1 MELYAIKE
9 TTTMDLEP
17 FKQYGYPAAVFIGLA
32 AGVGA
37 FFSDHHELSHWIW
50 GVTLILGGIPIIW
63 KTITGMLQGQF
74 AADIVASMAIVT
86 AIIMGEYLAGAVVVL
101 MLTGGEALEEYGLRR
116 AKSSLDLLLA
126 RAPQLARRVKG
137 DRIEEINVAAV
148 NVDDILL
155 VRQGDLIPVD
165 GQVVEGIAEV
175 DTAAITGEPL
185 PQPRSAGDSVLA
197 GSAAIQGSFT
207 MKATHVAE
215 QSQYA
220 KIVAL
225 MRKAQEER
233 APIERLADR
242 AAIFFTPLTIVMA
255 LIGVLWTGEW
265 VTMLSVF
272 VVATPCPLILAV
284 PIAVMAGV
292 SRAARNGIIVKGG
305 APMEEVGHAQV
316 IIFDKTGTLTRGEPY
331 VSKVLQVDG
340 VDADQLLQLAA
351 SVEQFSNHV
360 VAQAIVREAQQTGKL
375 LELPEEHQ
383 ESPGRGVRGLI
394 AGTLIRAGS
403 AKYLQE
409 EGLVQAAQHSTSLL
423 QTLDLRGKVGVSIAI
438 GEQLGGIIILG
449 DELRP
454 GAKELIAQLKH
465 MGIKAITMLTGDNE
479 INASHIAESVGI
491 TDFAANLMPQHKVE
505 HVKALTQC
513 YPYTVMVGDG
523 INDAP
528 ALASARV
535 GIAMGAHGAGI
546 SAEAA
551 SVVLLDD
558 DLGKVAEVVAIG
570 RRTLM
575 IAWQSA
581 GLGILLSFGLM
592 CVAALG
598 YIKPVIGALFQ
609 EVIDIIVILNALR
622 GISAGRGGI

>member
-1 MELYAIKE
+1 MHLEL
-9 TTTMDLEP
+9 L
-17 FKQYGYPAAVFIGLA
+17 KQYGYPAAVFVGLC
-32 AGVGA
+32 AGVLA
-37 FFSDHHELSHWIW
+37 YFSEYHDIAQWIW
-50 GVTLILGGIPIIW
+50 GITLIIGGIPIIW
-63 KTITGMLQGQF
+63 KTIIGMLKGQF
-74 AADIVASMAIVT
+74 AADIVATMAIVT
-86 AIIMGEYLAGAVVVL
+86 AIIMGEYLAGSVVVL
-101 MLTGGEALEEYGLRR
+101 MLTGGEALEDYGLHR

-126 RAPQLARRVKG
+126 RAPQLARRVSG
-137 DRIEEINVAAV
+137 DDLEEISVSEV
-148 NVDDILL
+148 KIDDILL

-165 GQVVEGIAEV
+165 GQIIDGIAEI
-175 DTAAITGEPL
+175 DASAITGEPL
-185 PQPRSAGDSVLA
+185 PQPCSIGDSVLA
-197 GSAAIQGSFT
+197 GSAAMQGSFT
-207 MKATHVAE
+207 MRATQLAE
-215 QSQYA
+215 HSQYA

-255 LIGVLWTGEW
+255 VIGVLWTGEW

-292 SRAARNGIIVKGG
+292 SRAARSGIIVKGG
-305 APMEEVGHAQV
+305 APMEEVGRAQV
-316 IIFDKTGTLTRGEPY
+316 LIFDKTGTLTRGEPY
-331 VSKVLQVDG
+331 VLEVMPVGDIVAPK
-340 VDADQLLQLAA
+340 LLQLAA

-360 VAQAIVREAQQTGKL
+360 VAQAIVNEARHIRQPL
-375 LELPEEHQ
+375 SMPEQHHEC
-383 ESPGRGVRGLI
+383 PGRGVRGII
-394 AGTLIRAGS
+394 AGELIRAGS
-403 AKYLQE
+403 VKYLQE
-409 EGLVQAAQHSTSLL
+409 EGLAQAAQAANELL
-423 QTLDLRGKVGVSIAI
+423 KKLDLRGKVVISIAL

-449 DELRP
+449 DELRS
-454 GAKELIAQLKH
+454 GAPELIRTLQR
-465 MGIKAITMLTGDNE
+465 MGIKLITMLTGDNE
-479 INASHIAESVGI
+479 INAGHIAQAVGI
-491 TDFAANLMPQHKVE
+491 KDFAANLLPEQKVE
-505 HVKALTQC
+505 HVKALTQR

-551 SVVLLDD
+551 SIVLLDD
-558 DLGKVAEVVAIG
+558 ELSKVAEIVSIG
-570 RRTLM
+570 KRTLL

-592 CVAALG
+592 CIAALG
-598 YIKPVIGALFQ
+598 YIRPVIGALFQ

-622 GISAGRGGI
+622 GISAGRGAR